1 MALKIS
7 QNWAAARR
15 SGTKRG
21 KGLLLGLLTAFGI
34 LTAAITLT
42 ALLVAQNK
50 IGLQQGAEAA
60 RLCYGAA
67 ALTGC
72 FLTAR
77 KSKEKKLLRATG
89 AAGLFCVAVLG
100 IRFALAGPVEGSL
113 GSFLGITA
121 AAWLLGSFLGAGKK
135 RNGYA

>member
-1 MALKIS
+1 M
-7 QNWAAARR
+7 
-15 SGTKRG
+15 
-21 KGLLLGLLTAFGI
+21 LTAAGI

-50 IGLQQGAEAA
+50 ISLQRGAELA

-77 KSKEKKLLRATG
+77 KSKERKLLQAAGT
-89 AAGLFCVAVLG
+89 AGLFCLTVLG
-100 IRFALAGPVEGSL
+100 FRFALAGPVECSL

-121 AAWLLGSFLGAGKK
+121 AAWLLGSFLGTGKK
-135 RNGYA
+135 RKGYT